1 MIIGCPKET
10 KESEN
15 RVALTPA
22 GVRALVRAGHECLV
36 EESAGVGSGFGDQ
49 EYAACGARLVA
60 DGSEVW
66 ARSQMV
72 VKVKEPLPQEYAY
85 FRDDLILFTYLHLA
99 PLPQLT
105 KALLQSGIAAIAYET
120 VQLSDGSLPLLVPM
134 SEVAGRAAVVVGSH
148 FLAFPQGGPGLLIG
162 GVPGVPPAEVLI
174 LGGGVVGL
182 NAAKM
187 AAGLGARV
195 TILDIHAERLKYLD
209 DVLPRNCATVHSDH
223 IAIER
228 CLATADLVVGAVLVP
243 GTIAPKL
250 VTKDMLR
257 LMKPRSVVVDV
268 AVDQGGCFE
277 TTHATTHKDPVYVEE
292 GILHYA
298 VANMPG
304 AFPQTSTRA
313 LTNVTFPYVLDI
325 AGKGAARAV
334 SEDAALRAGVNTWGG
349 VLTCPGVAKSQNL
362 ECGSVDALIGGAA
375 L

>member
-1 MIIGCPKET
+1 MIIGCPKEI

-22 GVRALVRAGHECLV
+22 GVRALVRAGNECLV
-36 EESAGVGSGFGDQ
+36 ERTAGVGSGFGDEQ
-49 EYAACGARLVA
+49 YAACGAELVTEA
-60 DGSEVW
+60 SDVW

-99 PLPQLT
+99 PVPKLT
-105 KALLQSGIAAIAYET
+105 EALLQSGVLGIAYET

-134 SEVAGRAAVVVGSH
+134 SEVAGRAAVVVGAH

-162 GVPGVPPAEVLI
+162 GVPGVPPAEVVI
-174 LGGGVVGL
+174 VGGGVVGL

-209 DVLPRNCATVHSDH
+209 DVLPRNCVTVHSDQM
-223 IAIER
+223 ALER
-228 CLATADLVVGAVLVP
+228 CLSTADLVVGAVLVP

-250 VTKDMLR
+250 VTREMLR

-313 LTNVTFPYVLDI
+313 LTNVTLPYVLDI
-325 AGKGAARAV
+325 ACKGVARAV
-334 SEDAALRAGVNTWGG
+334 SEDAALKAGVNTWGG
-349 VLTCPGVAKSQNL
+349 AVTCPGVAKSQQL
-362 ECGSVDALIGGAA
+362 ECGSIDALVAA
-375 L
+375 AG